1 MRRAA
6 RADPGEEP
14 GGDLDRG
21 QLLQQVTGAS
31 DWQVMRTGQQRGLG
45 QRLGPIRTG
54 EPGAATISTCSF
66 RHGRFI
72 PTSGGDRSAAWACL
86 RNPLVFG
93 DLQGRR
99 LGDVDHLP
107 PLQAGLGRVD

>member
-1 MRRAA
+1 MMR
-6 RADPGEEP
+6 
-14 GGDLDRG
+14 
-21 QLLQQVTGAS
+21 LLKVHHS
-31 DWQVMRTGQQRGLG
+31 ERQVMRTGQQRGLG

>member
-1 MRRAA
+1 LGADTHWLVRRG
-6 RADPGEEP
+6 D
-14 GGDLDRG
+14 DLDVF
-21 QLLQQVTGAS
+21 L
-31 DWQVMRTGQQRGLG
+31 
-45 QRLGPIRTG
+45 P
-54 EPGAATISTCSF
+54 
-66 RHGRFI
+66 HGRSI